1 MMERPWFSA
10 SRAEPSQRPG
20 NALRMVLGVAAA
32 LLLLF
37 LGLQAWWVS
46 TAAPGLA
53 HGARVVEI
61 PPQMGLLAM
70 ARRLGEARVIRS
82 PLGFTLLS
90 VVRGSARAL
99 KAGEYEFPQGATT
112 LDVLSLLEGGRVL
125 QHTVLL
131 REGATLDDLARL
143 LEAERLAAARDVLR
157 AAHDR
162 VFLRRLEIDADSVEG
177 YLFPDTYQVV
187 KGMAAEELLARMVA
201 RMREQITPQLREQAR
216 ARELGV
222 HQLLTLA
229 SIIEKEAVERN
240 EMPLISA
247 VFWNRLKRDMP
258 LQADPTVQYALGKNV
273 RALSREDLQVDSPF
287 NTYRRVGLPPG
298 PIASPGRA
306 ALEAAVNPARVD
318 YLYFVSVDDRRHHF
332 SSSLADHNTA
342 VARYRLAKSR

>member
-1 MMERPWFSA
+1 MMGRAWFSA
-10 SRAEPSQRPG
+10 SRGDAPQRPG
-20 NALRMVLGVAAA
+20 RTRRAALGSAAA
-32 LLLLF
+32 ALLLF

-53 HGARVVEI
+53 HGSQVVEI
-61 PPQMGLLAM
+61 PAQTGLLSM

-90 VVRGSARAL
+90 VIRGSARAL

-112 LDVLSLLEGGRVL
+112 LDVLALLEAGRIR
-125 QHTVLL
+125 QRTVLL
-131 REGATLDDLARL
+131 REGATLEDLARL
-143 LEAERLAAARDVLR
+143 LEAERLAPARDVLR

-162 VFLRRLEIDADSVEG
+162 VVLRRLDIDADSAEG
-177 YLFPDTYQVV
+177 YLFPDTYQFV
-187 KGMAAEELLARMVA
+187 KGVTVEELLARMVA
-201 RMREQITPQLREQAR
+201 RMRERMTPELREQAR

-229 SIIEKEAVERN
+229 SIIEKEAVERS

-258 LQADPTVQYALGKNV
+258 LQADPTVQYAIGKNG

-306 ALEAAVNPARVD
+306 AMEAAVNPARVD
-318 YLYFVSVDDRRHHF
+318 YLYFVSMDDRRHHF
-332 SSSLADHNTA
+332 SSSLEDHNSA
-342 VARYRLAKSR
+342 VARYRLARPR